1 MKHYLELIPISSRV
15 HARQHRMTLLC
26 IALSVFLV
34 TTIFSMADMEVRSQT
49 IQALHEYG
57 NWHIQLSDITGEDAA
72 LIAARPKVAAMSWY
86 DILNYRLDEGYAIDG
101 RQAAICGIEPPL
113 LTDIM
118 TMADILEGSYPGDGE
133 ILLSEN
139 AKAIQNV
146 ALGDD
151 VTITLPNSVSMD
163 FTVSGFT
170 ENPSTLLRWD
180 ATGAFVSKTTYQS
193 ILQNAT
199 GQPPAPD
206 HGVYYVQFDQS
217 ANMRAEINEIK
228 QEFHLSETQVGENVK
243 LLGVMGQSGSSYIMM
258 LYAVAVIL
266 FLLVMT
272 AGILM
277 IAGSLN
283 SNVAQRTQFFGM
295 LRCLGA
301 SKKQIIRFV
310 RLEAL
315 RWCCLAIPLG
325 AGAGVA
331 VVWVLCALLRFLSP
345 VYFSGLPAFGVSP
358 AGILSGAIVGLLT
371 VYIAS
376 GSPAKRASRVSPLT
390 AASGGAALTAPA
402 FKEAVLFRPILPRF
416 FKVETALGIYHARA
430 SKKNFLLMTSSFTLS
445 IILFLSFSTLV
456 NFMGHAIRPLRPYT
470 PDLSYISPDNTL
482 SIDPG
487 LAAKLSEHPAVK
499 RAYGR
504 MFAYGLPA
512 RADGNDIRINL
523 ISYEEHQ
530 FRWAG
535 DTVVDGA
542 LSTLKANEN
551 AVLSVYHP
559 DSPLPI
565 GSQITLESNGGV
577 LNLNCAGVLSTC
589 PFTQDAGTENVI
601 CTEDTFRRLT
611 GASGYTIM
619 DLQLKRDATE
629 NDVKALRDLA
639 GPDII
644 FSDQRTGNAEARGAY
659 WAMAL
664 FIYGFLAVIALITV
678 FNIINSIAMSVS
690 ARTRQYGALRAI
702 GMSSRQLV
710 LMVTAEA
717 ASYAVCGSITGC
729 AVGLPLHKYL
739 YETMVTAQWG
749 EPWTLPIHALSAIVL
764 IVLVTAIIAVLG
776 PVRRIHA
783 MSIVDTINAT

>member
-1 MKHYLELIPISSRV
+1 MKHYLELIPISSRI

-57 NWHIQLSDITGEDAA
+57 NWHIQLSNITGEDAA

-86 DILNYRLDEGYAIDG
+86 DVLNYRLDQGYAIDG

-118 TMADILEGSYPGDGE
+118 TTANILEGGYPGDGE

-139 AKAIQNV
+139 ANAIRDV
-146 ALGDD
+146 AVGDD
-151 VTITLPNSVSMD
+151 VAITRPNGASMN

-180 ATGAFVSKTTYQS
+180 ATGAFVPKSAYHS
-193 ILQNAT
+193 ILQTAT

-206 HGVYYVQFDQS
+206 HGVYYVQFDPS
-217 ANMRAEINEIK
+217 INMRAEINAIK
-228 QEFHLSETQVGENVK
+228 QEFHLTEKQVGENVK
-243 LLGVMGQSGSSYIMM
+243 LLGVQGQSGSSYIMM
-258 LYAVAVIL
+258 LYVVAVIL

-283 SNVAQRTQFFGM
+283 SNVAQRTQFFGV

-315 RWCCLAIPLG
+315 RWCRLAIPLG

-331 VVWVLCALLRFLSP
+331 VVWVLCALLRYLSP
-345 VYFSGLPAFGVSP
+345 VYFSGLPVFGVSLP
-358 AGILSGAIVGLLT
+358 GILSGALVGLLT
-371 VYIAS
+371 VFIAS
-376 GSPAKRASRVSPLT
+376 GSPARRASRVSPLT
-390 AASGGAALTAPA
+390 AASGGAPLAAPA
-402 FKEAVLFRPILPRF
+402 SKTAFLFGPFLSRVL
-416 FKVETALGIYHARA
+416 KVETALGIHHARA
-430 SKKNFLLMTSSFTLS
+430 SRKNFILMTSSFALS
-445 IILFLSFSTLV
+445 ILLFLSFSTLV
-456 NFMGHAIRPLRPYT
+456 DFMGHAIRPLRPYT
-470 PDLSYISPDNTL
+470 PDLSYLSPDNTL
-482 SIDPG
+482 SIDPE

-499 RAYGR
+499 RVYGR

-512 RADGNDIRINL
+512 RADGRDIRINL

-530 FRWAG
+530 FDWAE
-535 DTVVDGA
+535 DSVVDG
-542 LSTLKANEN
+542 SLKALETDEN
-551 AVLSVYHP
+551 AVLSVYHE
-559 DSPLPI
+559 DSPLPL
-565 GSQITLESNGGV
+565 GSQITLERNGQAV
-577 LNLNCAGVLSTC
+577 ALTCAGVLSTC

-611 GASGYTIM
+611 GASGYTII
-619 DLQLKRDATE
+619 DVQLRNNATDS
-629 NDVKALRDLA
+629 DVEALRDLA
-639 GPDII
+639 GPGIT
-644 FSDQRTGNAEARGAY
+644 FSDQRAGNAEAKGSY

-664 FIYGFLAVIALITV
+664 FIYGFLTVIALITV

-690 ARTRQYGALRAI
+690 ARIRQYGALRAI
-702 GMSSRQLV
+702 GMSSRQ
-710 LMVTAEA
+710 MVFMITAEA
-717 ASYAVCGSITGC
+717 ATYAVCGSIAGC
-729 AVGLPLHKYL
+729 AAGLPLHKYL

-749 EPWTLPIHALSAIVL
+749 VPWYLPVRALGAIVL
-764 IVLVTAIIAVLG
+764 IVLVTAIAAVRG
-776 PVRRIHA
+776 PARRIHA
-783 MSIVDTINAT
+783 MSIVDTINAQ

>member
-15 HARQHRMTLLC
+15 HKRQHRMTLLC

-57 NWHIQLSDITGEDAA
+57 NWHIQLSGITGEDAA
-72 LIAARPKVAAMSWY
+72 LIAARPKIAAMSWY

-118 TMADILEGSYPGDGE
+118 TVANILEGSYPGDGE

-139 AKAIQNV
+139 AKNIRDVAI
-146 ALGDD
+146 GDE
-151 VTITLPNSVSMD
+151 VTLTLPNDASMD

-180 ATGAFVSKTTYQS
+180 ATGAFVPKSTFQS
-193 ILQNAT
+193 ILQHAT
-199 GQPPAPD
+199 GQPADPD
-206 HGVYYVQFDQS
+206 RGVYYVQFDRS
-217 ANMRAEINEIK
+217 VNIRAEINEIK
-228 QEFHLSETQVGENVK
+228 QDFHLTEKQVGENVK
-243 LLGVMGQSGSSYIMM
+243 LLGVQGHSGSSYIMM
-258 LYAVAVIL
+258 LYLVAVIL

-315 RWCCLAIPLG
+315 SWCRLAIPLG

-331 VVWVLCALLRFLSP
+331 VVWVLCALLRYLSP
-345 VYFSGLPAFGVSP
+345 VYFSGMPVFGVSLT
-358 AGILSGAIVGLLT
+358 GIVTGALVGLFT
-371 VYIAS
+371 VFLAS

-390 AASGGAALTAPA
+390 AASGGAALDAPTSRSSL
-402 FKEAVLFRPILPRF
+402 LFRPFLPRV
-416 FKVETALGIYHARA
+416 FKVETALGIHHARA
-430 SKKNFLLMTSSFTLS
+430 SRKNFILMTSSFALS
-445 IILFLSFSTLV
+445 IILFLSFSPLV
-456 NFMGHAIRPLRPYT
+456 DFMGHAIRPLRPYT
-470 PDLSYISPDNTL
+470 PDLSYLSPGNTL
-482 SIDPG
+482 SIDPQ
-487 LAAKLSEHPAVK
+487 LAVKLAEHPAVK
-499 RAYGR
+499 RIYGR

-530 FRWAG
+530 FHWAG
-535 DTVVDGA
+535 DTLVSG
-542 LSTLKANEN
+542 SLKELETNEN
-551 AVLSVYHP
+551 AVLSVYHEN
-559 DSPLPI
+559 SPLPL
-565 GSQITLESNGGV
+565 GSQITLEQNGQV
-577 LNLNCAGVLSTC
+577 FELACAGVLSTC

-601 CTEDTFRRLT
+601 CTEETFRRLT
-611 GASGYTIM
+611 GAAGYTII
-619 DLQLKRDATE
+619 DLHLKKDATDS
-629 NDVKALRDLA
+629 DVEALRSLA
-639 GPDII
+639 GPGIT
-644 FSDQRTGNAEARGAY
+644 FSDQRAGNAEAIGAY

-664 FIYGFLAVIALITV
+664 FIYGFLIVIALITV

-690 ARTRQYGALRAI
+690 ARIQQYGALRAI
-702 GMSSRQLV
+702 GMSSRQMV
-710 LMVTAEA
+710 LMITAEA
-717 ASYAVCGSITGC
+717 AAYAVCGSIAGC
-729 AVGLPLHKYL
+729 AAGLPLHKYL
-739 YETMVTAQWG
+739 YETMITAQWG
-749 EPWTLPIHALSAIVL
+749 TPWYLPVRALGAIVL
-764 IVLVTAIIAVLG
+764 IVLVTAVAAVRG
-776 PVRRIHA
+776 PAGRIRA
-783 MSIVDTINAT
+783 MSIVDTINAR